1 MSYAKF
7 NCNADGGFDF
17 RGGYCKYSSKS
28 YLLEDADAKQT
39 GRSAV
44 LMANCDCG
52 SGGGFAGKSGGNPVS
67 VRLRVDKNAGI
78 TPLDGGKIRLPKNLL
93 LGMVLRY
100 FSQNRIPFRTAYRSA
115 FGAI

>member
-28 YLLEDADAKQT
+28 YLLEDADAKQI

-52 SGGGFAGKSGGNPVS
+52 SGGGFAGKSGGKS
-67 VRLRVDKNAGI
+67 ARIRVDKNAGI

-100 FSQNRIPFRTAYRSA
+100 FSQNRIPFRTAPYRSA